1 MCRTITHGEQDILN
15 TQVSISSLA
24 KTTRTTGGGEPLPR
38 APRSASR
45 PSVFKMES
53 TAAEANDARTT
64 DSFVYLSNYQYARAH
79 VRARVFHDPVV
90 FPRHTNNCTPTLLL

>member
-64 DSFVYLSNYQYARAH
+64 YGLFCIFIKLSICTCTRAC
-79 VRARVFHDPVV
+79 ARVP
-90 FPRHTNNCTPTLLL
+90 